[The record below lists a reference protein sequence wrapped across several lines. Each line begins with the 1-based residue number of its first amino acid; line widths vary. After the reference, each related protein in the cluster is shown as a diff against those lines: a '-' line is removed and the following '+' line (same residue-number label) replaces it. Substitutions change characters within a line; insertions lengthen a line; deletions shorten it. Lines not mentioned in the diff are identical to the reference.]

1 MGRGRFFYAV
11 CSISL
16 TSLSDCPSGFVRGI
30 YGIQCYMVNIDGR
43 NWTDS
48 RAFCES
54 KGAYVAELIEPEER
68 NAMYSYAQSKF
79 TLN

>member
-1 MGRGRFFYAV
+1 
-11 CSISL
+11 
-16 TSLSDCPSGFVRGI
+16 
-30 YGIQCYMVNIDGR
+30 MVNIDGR

-68 NAMYSYAQSKF
+68 NAVYSYAQSKF